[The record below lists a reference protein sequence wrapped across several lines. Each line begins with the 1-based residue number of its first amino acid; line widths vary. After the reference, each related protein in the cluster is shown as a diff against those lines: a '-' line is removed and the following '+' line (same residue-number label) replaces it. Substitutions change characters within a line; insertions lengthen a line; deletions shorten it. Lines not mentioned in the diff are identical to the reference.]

1 MKSFN
6 PNQNVSK
13 PNLKIQDSV
22 FTNLFK
28 DPKYALKLYQDLH
41 PEAKE
46 ISKEQIEYVTL
57 ENVLF
62 TQGYNDLGFMV
73 NDELLILVEAQSTW
87 STN

>member
-6 PNQNVSK
+6 PSQNVSK

-28 DPKYALKLYQDLH
+28 DPEYALKLYQDLH

-87 STN
+87 ST